1 MKPLKL
7 SRRALL
13 RGLGGAAVALPFLEA
28 MGCSSRSVSIPERTG
43 RAALA
48 ANFPKRL
55 VIFYTPNGTVP
66 PDFFPSA
73 PEFNDQEELS
83 PILAPL
89 KAHNRDLLVLGNVSA
104 LSALREGPGDAHQ
117 KGTGQCLTGKAVQ
130 EGDFPGDAGLSCG
143 WADGISVD
151 QEIANHIGTSTKF
164 LSLEL
169 GVLTFGANIGSRLAY
184 SGPAQPLPPETDPYA
199 VFDRVFK
206 DLTVDPGQATNKN
219 AQRKAVL
226 DKVSSDYARLNKR
239 LGAADREKLEGHLA
253 AIEDIASRLDRGT
266 VSTSAECKAP
276 VLTPGLDSTRIPN
289 LPEVGRL
296 QMDLLTMA
304 LTCDLTRVATVQ
316 WTNSATAKVLSF
328 LGDDMTEGHHPM
340 AHVGYAD
347 PVNRDKLMRIS
358 RFYAEQLAYLITKMK
373 SIPEG
378 DGTLFDHSM
387 ILWTNEHA
395 DGNHLRTNMPYV
407 IAGTAGGYFKT
418 GRYVVQP
425 SEVGHQNMLV
435 SVLNAMGVDTDTFGD
450 PNYCT
455 GPLTGLTA

>member
-1 MKPLKL
+1 MKSFKL
-7 SRRALL
+7 NRRAVL
-13 RGLGGAAVALPFLEA
+13 RGLGGAALSLPFLEA
-28 MGCSSRSVSIPERTG
+28 MGCSKDYAPASERTG
-43 RAALA
+43 RAASGVT
-48 ANFPKRL
+48 FPKRL

-66 PDFFPSA
+66 PDFFPSS
-73 PEFNDQEELS
+73 PVFTDQEELS

-151 QEIANHIGTSTKF
+151 QEVANHIGKSNKL

-169 GVLTFGANIGSRLAY
+169 GVLTFGSNIGSRLSY

-199 VFDRVFK
+199 VFDRVFG
-206 DLTVDPGQATNKN
+206 DLSLDPSKPNVKTS
-219 AQRKAVL
+219 QRKAVL
-226 DKVSSDYARLNKR
+226 DKVASDYKALKGR
-239 LGAADREKLEGHLA
+239 LGTADREKLDGHLT
-253 AIEDIASRLDRGT
+253 AIEDIASRLDKGT
-266 VSTSAECKAP
+266 VPTNPACMIP
-276 VLTPGLDSTRIPN
+276 TLGQGVDSTKIAN
-289 LPEVGRL
+289 MPEVAKL

-304 LTCDLTRVATVQ
+304 LTCDVTRVVNLM

-328 LGDDMTEGHHPM
+328 LGPDMTEGHHPM

-347 PVNRDKLMRIS
+347 TVNRDKLMRIS
-358 RFYAEQLAYLITKMK
+358 RFYAEQLAYLITRLK

-378 DGTLFDHSM
+378 DGTLFDNTL
-387 ILWTNEHA
+387 IVWTNEHA
-395 DGNHLRTNMPYV
+395 DGNHLRVNMPYV
-407 IAGTAGGYFKT
+407 FAGTAGGYFKP
-418 GRYVVQP
+418 GRHVVQAR
-425 SEVGHQNMLV
+425 EVGHQNMLV
-435 SVLNAMGVDTDTFGD
+435 SVLNAMGVDTMTFGD